1 MFFFRL
7 WTAPNWTDL
16 FSIVSMITS
25 ALCVPTT
32 QGFEERSELAPEP
45 RWVPGAIRLNLILS
59 VTIAVATL
67 LKHYIP
73 PEGVEV
79 TFHMDAY
86 ENMGLIPLGKFFLF
100 LWGLG
105 WGHCCCWLL
114 LGWLVLWVFTQV
126 TRKALRAVDTGSLEE
141 LRYRYL
147 GAWFWGWPCGF
158 CFCFSVC
165 ARAFFFWQFGY
176 RLWFRR
182 GCTSVL
188 CSPTPIIG
196 VISLYS
202 LVFGGFWNSMFT
214 YPFPEISHAS
224 F

>member
-32 QGFEERSELAPEP
+32 RGFEDRSELAPEP

-67 LKHYIP
+67 LKHYYP

-86 ENMGLIPLGKFFLF
+86 ENMGLIPLGMFILF
-100 LWGLG
+100 L
-105 WGHCCCWLL
+105 
-114 LGWLVLWVFTQV
+114 
-126 TRKALRAVDTGSLEE
+126 
-141 LRYRYL
+141 
-147 GAWFWGWPCGF
+147 
-158 CFCFSVC
+158 
-165 ARAFFFWQFGY
+165 
-176 RLWFRR
+176 
-182 GCTSVL
+182 
-188 CSPTPIIG
+188 
-196 VISLYS
+196 
-202 LVFGGFWNSMFT
+202 
-214 YPFPEISHAS
+214 
-224 F
+224 

>member
-1 MFFFRL
+1 MSGTSASSGSLNTGALASHLNFPGLDRINIRKRLALQDQQENDPDEVVYMDEEEQDRLIQQLKYEDSGKNDFFIKLIFVLEIAQLPMFFFRL
-7 WTAPNWTDL
+7 WTVPNWTDL
-16 FSIVSMITS
+16 FSIVSMIIS

-32 QGFEERSELAPEP
+32 QGFEDRSELAPEP

-86 ENMGLIPLGKFFLF
+86 ENMGLIPL
-100 LWGLG
+100 
-105 WGHCCCWLL
+105 
-114 LGWLVLWVFTQV
+114 VLWVFTQV

-147 GAWFWGWPCGF
+147 GA
-158 CFCFSVC
+158 
-165 ARAFFFWQFGY
+165 
-176 RLWFRR
+176 
-182 GCTSVL
+182 
-188 CSPTPIIG
+188 
-196 VISLYS
+196 
-202 LVFGGFWNSMFT
+202 
-214 YPFPEISHAS
+214 
-224 F
+224 